1 MRHYRKV
8 FVVAAKDI
16 IPYIFS
22 NNNWLLMRS
31 FGTVAFILL
40 SLCFGIESAF
50 AQISTGTIRGTIRDV
65 NIPAV
70 NPSGVEKELR
80 ILLTEAATRT
90 LVQETSPSSSGTFI
104 FRNVPFSTYD
114 ITVMLD
120 SVLLGGKRVVIS
132 SPVPKDIVIDS
143 LREYEL
149 QGITVEGHS
158 YAQTSSS
165 ISTHTLLTASTIQ
178 NLESDGNAKKI
189 ERILLSTPGVV
200 PDEDGRMHVRGEDAQ
215 LQYVVDGIPITG
227 NLTRVY
233 SSLFNASLIK
243 AVDIQTGALD
253 AEYGVAAAGVL
264 AVTTKSG
271 FDKPLF
277 GNASLSYGSFGTV
290 ERSLQLGGNLGG
302 SAALYLAGSSSAS
315 NRYLDPVSGFSP
327 IHDQGETNSFF
338 GKLNFLTSDKFD
350 ITMLGSYDNTRYEIP
365 NGVVKVPP
373 QDQVQ
378 DLKNYLLGIRATLML
393 SSSSLM
399 SVVGYSRYAH
409 SLVTSGGMKQI
420 LTSDEA
426 LKAIQENEKFF
437 IGADRTNTTN
447 GAQVEYASQS
457 DFFSLHHAMKIGVDG
472 EVYPLKEFFTFAVT
486 NPALSDPN
494 IPGGDSRYAP
504 YDLTRGGTPF
514 LVDRAKTGTRFSAYT
529 QDQIAVHRWV
539 FNAGLR
545 YDEFNLLEQESA
557 LSPRVNIAYLWNDDL
572 TLRASY
578 NRIVMQAPLEN
589 ILVSSSDEARML
601 TGAEQ
606 GNVPTNVRS
615 EREHVFELG
624 GMYKVN
630 DYLDL
635 DLNGYSKLIDNFIV
649 KVELGNSGIIFPVNL
664 KKGFVG
670 GGELTARLRDWKNLS
685 GEMTVTTATSLGIKP
700 SDGSSPI
707 AAGLILGEEGHNYS
721 QPFGGEDMF
730 PTEHNQ
736 LFTAVL
742 HLSYALSEEFSAN
755 LGARFDSGLPF
766 DLVDST
772 GKGLDE
778 AASRAELKRRG
789 YSDDVI
795 NLLSLKPESPGS
807 PDKSVAPHAVFDVG
821 VRYQFL
827 VSSLKL
833 RTSFSILNVLDTKYL
848 YKFESSFG
856 GTHFGIPRTMMF
868 TLEALY

>member
-1 MRHYRKV
+1 MKFIVTALFV
-8 FVVAAKDI
+8 F
-16 IPYIFS
+16 
-22 NNNWLLMRS
+22 
-31 FGTVAFILL
+31 FG
-40 SLCFGIESAF
+40 SESAF
-50 AQISTGTIRGTIRDV
+50 AQISTGTIRGTIRDIR
-65 NIPAV
+65 IPAES
-70 NPSGVEKELR
+70 PLRVEKELR
-80 ILLTEAATRT
+80 ILLTETTSRT
-90 LVQETSPSSSGTFI
+90 LIQETSPAGNGSFV
-104 FRNVPFSTYD
+104 FRNVPFSTFD

-120 SVLLGGKRVVIS
+120 SVLLGGKRVVVS
-132 SPVPKDIVIDS
+132 SPVPQDVVIDS

-149 QGITVEGHS
+149 HGIVIEGN
-158 YAQTSSS
+158 ANAKTSSHLA
-165 ISTHTLLTASTIQ
+165 THMLLTAASIQ
-178 NLESDGNAKKI
+178 NLESDGNGKKI

-243 AVDIQTGALD
+243 AIDIQTGALN

-271 FDKPLF
+271 FDEPLF
-277 GNASLSYGSFGTV
+277 GSALLTYGSFGAV
-290 ERSLQLGGNLGG
+290 ERSLQLGGNLNGH
-302 SAALYLAGSSSAS
+302 AALYLAGSSSAS

-327 IHDQGETNSFF
+327 IHDQGEANSFF
-338 GKLNFLTSDKFD
+338 GKLNFLASDKLD

-365 NGVVKVPP
+365 NGVVKVPA

-378 DLKNYLLGIRATLML
+378 NLKDYLFGIRATLML

-409 SLVTSGGMKQI
+409 SLVTSGGLKQI
-420 LTSDEA
+420 LTSDDA
-426 LKAIQENEKFF
+426 LKAVHENEKFF

-457 DFFSLHHAMKIGVDG
+457 NFFSLHHAIKIGVDG

-494 IPGGDSRYAP
+494 VSGGDVRYAP

-514 LVDRAKTGTRFSAYT
+514 LVDRAKTGTRFSAYA
-529 QDQIAVHRWV
+529 QDQIAMNKWV
-539 FNAGLR
+539 LNAGFR
-545 YDEFNLLEQESA
+545 FDEFNLLERESA
-557 LSPRVNIAYLWNDDL
+557 FSPRVNIAYLWNDDL

-670 GGELTARLRDWKNLS
+670 GGELTARLHDWNNLS

-707 AAGLILGEEGHNYS
+707 GAGLILGEEGHNYS

-736 LFTAVL
+736 LLTAVL
-742 HLSYALSEEFSAN
+742 HLSYEVTEEFSAN

-821 VRYQFL
+821 VMYQFS
-827 VSSLKL
+827 VSSLTL
-833 RTSFSILNVLDTKYL
+833 RSSVSILNALDTKYL

-856 GTHFGIPRTMMF
+856 GTHFGLPRTVMF
-868 TLEALY
+868 TVEALY

>member
-1 MRHYRKV
+1 MRLFTTRTFFFLV
-8 FVVAAKDI
+8 I
-16 IPYIFS
+16 C
-22 NNNWLLMRS
+22 L
-31 FGTVAFILL
+31 TV
-40 SLCFGIESAF
+40 ESAS
-50 AQISTGTIRGTIRDV
+50 AQISSGTIHGTIRDIQ
-65 NIPAV
+65 IPAGSPV
-70 NPSGVEKELR
+70 GVEKGLR
-80 ILLTEAATRT
+80 ILLTEISTHT
-90 LVQETSPSSSGTFI
+90 LVQEISPSSNGIFI
-104 FRNVPFSTYD
+104 FRNVPFATYD
-114 ITVMLD
+114 VTVMLD
-120 SVLLGGKRVVIS
+120 SVVLGGKRVVVS
-132 SPVPKDIVIDS
+132 SPVPVDIVIDS

-149 QGITVEGHS
+149 QGVVVEGNAYSRASS
-158 YAQTSSS
+158 YLAS
-165 ISTHTLLTASTIQ
+165 HTLVTASAIQ
-178 NLESDGNAKKI
+178 NLQSDGNSKKI
-189 ERILLSTPGVV
+189 ERILLSAPGVV

-253 AEYGVAAAGVL
+253 AQYGVAAAGVL
-264 AVTTKSG
+264 AITTKSG
-271 FDKPLF
+271 FDQPLF
-277 GNASLSYGSFGTV
+277 GNAALTYGSFGTA
-290 ERSLQLGGNLGG
+290 ERSLQLGGNLNGN
-302 SAALYLAGSSSAS
+302 AALYLAGSSSIS
-315 NRYLDPVSGFSP
+315 NRYLDPISGFSP

-338 GKLNFLTSDKFD
+338 GKLNFLQNETLDVTL
-350 ITMLGSYDNTRYEIP
+350 IGSYDNTRYEIP
-365 NGVVKVPP
+365 NGIVKTPA

-378 DLKNYLLGIRATLML
+378 NLRDYLLGIRATYML
-393 SSSSLM
+393 NSASLV
-399 SVVGYSRYAH
+399 SIVGYSRYAR

-420 LTSDEA
+420 LTSDDA

-457 DFFSLHHAMKIGVDG
+457 EFFSLHHAIKIGVGG

-494 IPGGDSRYAP
+494 VPGGDARYAP
-504 YDLTRGGTPF
+504 YDLTKGGTPF
-514 LVDRAKTGTRFSAYT
+514 LVDRAKTGTRFSSYV
-529 QDQIAVHRWV
+529 QDQIAMNKWV
-539 FNAGLR
+539 LNAGLR
-545 YDEFNLLEQESA
+545 YDEFNLFEQESA
-557 LSPRVNIAYLWNDDL
+557 LSPRVNVAYLFNDDL

-606 GNVPTNVRS
+606 RNVPTNVRS

-624 GMYKVN
+624 GMYKMN
-630 DYLDL
+630 DYLDF

-664 KKGFVG
+664 KNGFVG
-670 GGELTARLRDWKNLS
+670 GGELTARLHDWNNLS
-685 GEMTVTTATSLGIKP
+685 GEMTLTTATSLGIKP

-707 AAGLILGEEGHNYS
+707 AAGLILGEEGHSYS

-736 LFTAVL
+736 LLTAVL
-742 HLSYALSEEFSAN
+742 NLSYALSEEFSVSF
-755 LGARFDSGLPF
+755 GGRFDSGLPF

-778 AASRAELKRRG
+778 AASRAELQRRG

-795 NLLSLKPESPGS
+795 NLLSLKPEKPGS

-821 VRYQFL
+821 VRYQFT
-827 VSSLKL
+827 VFSLKL
-833 RTSFSILNVLDTKYL
+833 RSSFSILNVLDTKYL

-868 TLEALY
+868 TLEAVY